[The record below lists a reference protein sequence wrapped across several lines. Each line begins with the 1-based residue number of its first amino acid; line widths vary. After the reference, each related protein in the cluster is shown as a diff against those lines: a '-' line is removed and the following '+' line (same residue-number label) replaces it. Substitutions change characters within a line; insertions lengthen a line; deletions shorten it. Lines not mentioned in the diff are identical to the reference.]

1 MKPAHS
7 YGDAEMTELKSKVI
21 AWCGELGFQHTGI
34 TDIELSQAES
44 RLADWL
50 RGKFHGSMD
59 YMERHG
65 TKRSRPDELVP
76 GTLRVISVR
85 MDYFPESQDAA
96 KQRLDDGHSAY
107 ITRSVVTITKHSGVD
122 YVRSRVASKKTSASL
137 VTAYLSTAHL
147 YSKKHLRKKPAL
159 AGLENIPT

>member
-1 MKPAHS
+1 MTKPAYP
-7 YGDAEMTELKSKVI
+7 YGDTDMTELKSKVI
-21 AWCGELGFQHTGI
+21 AWCGELGFQHAGI

-50 RGKFHGSMD
+50 RSKFHGSMD

-85 MDYFPESQDAA
+85 MDYLPESQDAA
-96 KQRLDDGHSAY
+96 KRRLD
-107 ITRSVVTITKHSGVD
+107 
-122 YVRSRVASKKTSASL
+122 
-137 VTAYLSTAHL
+137 
-147 YSKKHLRKKPAL
+147 
-159 AGLENIPT
+159 